1 MRLQR
6 ETDLNDTEAKQDKTD
21 GTDKTEDEIGQI
33 VDHGNRVAGG
43 KSGNAHTANKSC
55 CCDYGAVSTEAF
67 VLCHIGTSY
76 FFFIVLSEIP
86 TIEAPP
92 YQFLPL

>member
-6 ETDLNDTEAKQDKTD
+6 ETDLNDTEAKQNKTD

-33 VDHGNRVAGG
+33 VDHGNRVACG

-67 VLCHIGTSY
+67 LNLSGHRQLLSGFLFVVLLKNVHC
-76 FFFIVLSEIP
+76 V
-86 TIEAPP
+86 
-92 YQFLPL
+92 FLR